1 MFKRGDRVKLTYYE
15 FDQQIESHSWT
26 VKNYNNGLIKVVR
39 ELPASAEVTLLE
51 VGQKL
56 NDKKETV
63 VFNLRSIGFL
73 KAELIK

>member
-15 FDQQIESHSWT
+15 FDQRVESHNWT
-26 VKNYNNGLIKVVR
+26 VKNYNNGLIKVSR

-51 VGQKL
+51 LGQKL
-56 NDKKETV
+56 NNKSETV

-73 KAELIK
+73 KAQLIE